1 MSYYFYH
8 HWLNYY
14 PGLYEAAANGDT
26 SKLANYINDG
36 ANLNTYSWWS
46 HETPLY
52 AAAANG
58 HSQAVSLLVEH
69 GADINARTYRGSRT
83 PLDVA
88 AAKNHTDTVS
98 ILLNQKAT
106 LEAEAYTHQ
115 LSPLH
120 HACKNMNFKM
130 AQALLEHGAE
140 INSKT
145 NVFQNHASY
154 KSLNP
159 LMYALLD
166 KNTFKFDTDSAAQV
180 TLVKMLMEKGA
191 TIDITYDQVFSHI
204 DTLVL
209 PNLGTGT
216 SSSVSIIQTP
226 KFNPELSLGRNKLHE
241 AASKLSSDDHNGTIA
256 KDITD
261 LELKIIE
268 NPKWINMQDDF
279 GLSPLHY
286 LLQDGSF
293 DNTDEAIALFVK
305 SGANLELE
313 DILGHTPLF
322 YAAKF
327 GNLEAVDSL
336 IKHGADSTHLDHHG
350 RDYAEFNNHLEIK
363 SNDINPTEK
372 LELSDILSEA
382 AHADILYDN
391 HTTDTID
398 SIVVQPLIN
407 NSAFDEVPMQYE
419 NYM

>member
-26 SKLANYINDG
+26 DKLFDYINDG
-36 ANLNTYSWWS
+36 ANLNTYTWWG
-46 HETPLY
+46 HETPLH
-52 AAAANG
+52 AAAENG

-69 GADINARTYRGSRT
+69 GADVNAKTYRHSHT
-83 PLDVA
+83 PLDRA

-98 ILLNQKAT
+98 TLLSQKAN
-106 LEAEAYTHQ
+106 LDAKVNDLQ

-130 AQALLEHGAE
+130 AQALLDHGAD
-140 INSKT
+140 INSISY
-145 NVFQNHASY
+145 VYQNY
-154 KSLNP
+154 VGYNSLNP

-166 KNTFKFDTDSAAQV
+166 KNSFKFDTDSAAQV
-180 TLVKMLMEKGA
+180 TLVKMLMEQGA
-191 TIDITYDQVFSHI
+191 TIDITYDQIFSHI

-209 PNLGTGT
+209 PNPGT
-216 SSSVSIIQTP
+216 SSTASVSIIQTP

-241 AASKLSSDDHNGTIA
+241 AASQMKVDYHNGSLA
-256 KDITD
+256 KDIAD

-268 NPKWINMQDDF
+268 NPKWINVQDDF

-286 LLQDGSF
+286 LLQYGPF
-293 DNTDEAIALFVK
+293 DNTDEAIDLFIK
-305 SGANLELE
+305 AGANLELE

-322 YAAKF
+322 YAAKSD
-327 GNLEAVDSL
+327 NLAAVDYL
-336 IKHGADSTHLDHHG
+336 IAHGADTTHLDHQG
-350 RDYAEFNNHLEIK
+350 RDYAEFKSHLETK
-363 SNDINPTEK
+363 LNDDNATEK
-372 LELSDILSEA
+372 LDISDILSEA
-382 AHADILYDN
+382 AHTDILNDT
-391 HTTDTID
+391 HTAYTSD

-407 NSAFDEVPMQYE
+407 SAIDEVPMQYE